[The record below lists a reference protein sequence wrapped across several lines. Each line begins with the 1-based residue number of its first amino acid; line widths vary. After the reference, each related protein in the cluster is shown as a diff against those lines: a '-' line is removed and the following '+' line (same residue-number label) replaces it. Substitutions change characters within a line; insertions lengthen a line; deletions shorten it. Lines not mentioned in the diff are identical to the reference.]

1 MFVMS
6 SGLLSPESVVME
18 QTSGSPQTSFTP
30 RGIGAD
36 LLRRTARRTAK
47 ASAIVRMAT
56 RRAMIA
62 VGLGSHSYLRA
73 IFSISLK

>member
-1 MFVMS
+1 
-6 SGLLSPESVVME
+6 
-18 QTSGSPQTSFTP
+18 
-30 RGIGAD
+30 
-36 LLRRTARRTAK
+36 
-47 ASAIVRMAT
+47 MAT